1 MTPAVG
7 VGWLP
12 TVAAAA
18 RFEFRMQVRRV
29 AVWAVQLGL
38 IGLVL
43 FTAGPDGPLQ
53 LRPGTPLPAVMAT
66 WALAVSMITPLG
78 TGLLLADRGRRERR
92 LGVGGLLDATPAAPG
107 ARWWGKAIGA
117 TAATIT
123 PVACGWAALTGYLAA
138 RHGPAALPLG
148 LAAFAAVT
156 LPGLIFVSAFA
167 LSVPLLTGAPL
178 FRVGFTGYWFW
189 GNLTPPN
196 FVPTLAGT
204 PFEPVGEYA
213 SGGWFGGRLIQ
224 ALARGVHP
232 GPGQA
237 AVSVAV
243 VLTAAL
249 IALAVPR
256 LVARRSPS

>member
-1 MTPAVG
+1 M
-7 VGWLP
+7 
-12 TVAAAA
+12 
-18 RFEFRMQVRRV
+18 
-29 AVWAVQLGL
+29 
-38 IGLVL
+38 
-43 FTAGPDGPLQ
+43 
-53 LRPGTPLPAVMAT
+53 
-66 WALAVSMITPLG
+66 
-78 TGLLLADRGRRERR
+78 
-92 LGVGGLLDATPAAPG
+92 
-107 ARWWGKAIGA
+107 
-117 TAATIT
+117 
-123 PVACGWAALTGYLAA
+123 
-138 RHGPAALPLG
+138 PLG
-148 LAAFAAVT
+148 LAAFAAVI

>member
-1 MTPAVG
+1 MSLAAG
-7 VGWLP
+7 GGWLP
-12 TVAAAA
+12 TMLASA

-29 AVWAVQLGL
+29 AVWVVQLGL

-43 FTAGPDGPLQ
+43 STAGPEGPLQ

-92 LGVGGLLDATPAAPG
+92 LGVDDLLDATPAGPG
-107 ARWWGKAIGA
+107 GRWWGEAIGA

-123 PVACGWAALTGYLAA
+123 PVACGWVALTGYLAA
-138 RHGPAALPLG
+138 RYGPAAVPPG

-156 LPGLIFVSAFA
+156 LPGLVFVAAFA

-196 FVPTLAGT
+196 FVPTPAGT

-213 SGGWFGGRLIQ
+213 SGGWFGGHLIQ

>member
-1 MTPAVG
+1 
-7 VGWLP
+7 
-12 TVAAAA
+12 
-18 RFEFRMQVRRV
+18 
-29 AVWAVQLGL
+29 
-38 IGLVL
+38 
-43 FTAGPDGPLQ
+43 
-53 LRPGTPLPAVMAT
+53 
-66 WALAVSMITPLG
+66 
-78 TGLLLADRGRRERR
+78 
-92 LGVGGLLDATPAAPG
+92 
-107 ARWWGKAIGA
+107 
-117 TAATIT
+117 
-123 PVACGWAALTGYLAA
+123 
-138 RHGPAALPLG
+138 
-148 LAAFAAVT
+148 
-156 LPGLIFVSAFA
+156 
-167 LSVPLLTGAPL
+167 VPLLTGAPL

-232 GPGQA
+232 GPGLA